1 MATSTPTPPV
11 STSSNPLFA
20 LGLWWDGVIERYNAL
35 PRLTKV
41 VLVALFAVL
50 VYALP
55 LLRPP
60 LITTDRIDFG
70 GVMFACAAYALI
82 ALGLNI
88 VIGYAG
94 LLDLG
99 YIGFYATGAYTTGVL
114 TSYHWHWPFFL
125 ALPVAIAVTMVTG
138 VILGAPT
145 LRVRGD
151 YLAIVTLGFGEIIR
165 IVVKNT
171 EWLGASAGIKD
182 INHPNSIGPAPK
194 PPFEP
199 GGFFAIP
206 RIEWSGLVPSLDHEH
221 PTHFLVFGARDA
233 IPYYWLLLTALIL
246 VLIGDR
252 LVKAS
257 RVGRAWEAT
266 REDEDAAELM
276 GVPTFRFKLM
286 AFALGAAIGGLSGA
300 FYASGQSGYI
310 SPDSFLLATS
320 FLFVAAVIVGGA
332 GNRWG
337 AIVGGVLVA
346 YLPERFR
353 DFADYRLLVFGMALT
368 LLAVLRPEGL
378 LPPRRTRRAKMLE
391 AEIDALEEGDVEGS
405 AHV

>member
-1 MATSTPTPPV
+1 MTTRTPTPPTPPV
-11 STSSNPLFA
+11 TASTHPLQA
-20 LGLWWDGVIERYNAL
+20 LGLWWDGVVDRYNAL
-35 PRLTKV
+35 PKPAKILIITIFV
-41 VLVALFAVL
+41 VL

-60 LITTDRIDFG
+60 LISTDRIDFG

-165 IVVKNT
+165 ICVKNI

-206 RIEWSGLVPSLDHEH
+206 RVEWDGFVPSLDHEH

-276 GVPTFRFKLM
+276 GVPTFKFKLM
-286 AFALGAAIGGLSGA
+286 AFALGAAIGGLSGS

-320 FLFVAAVIVGGA
+320 FLFVAAVIVGGS

-353 DFADYRLLVFGMALT
+353 DFADYRLLVFGLALT
-368 LLAVLRPEGL
+368 VLAVMRPEGL
-378 LPPRRTRRAKMLE
+378 LPPRRTRRAKMVE
-391 AEIDALEEGDVEGS
+391 AEIEELEGEGVDA
-405 AHV
+405 